1 MDSKRKDL
9 LQNAGT
15 LVALVISIIAMAT
28 SIYEANILKSQQKSM
43 VWPYMSIGTSYS
55 NNGFSA
61 TAFNNGTG
69 PAIVKSM
76 EVSVDGKPVETMLDL
91 VKVLMPKSNLGYDIL
106 RQQKIN
112 HYVFRPGEELEII
125 GFAWTEET
133 RELAKLIYQRVR
145 IRIGYES
152 VLGDSWI
159 YDSKEDTHTEGEF
172 EPEVDYKN

>member
-15 LVALVISIIAMAT
+15 LVALVISIIAMVT

-43 VWPYMSIGTSYS
+43 VWPYMSVCTSYS
-55 NNGFSA
+55 SSGFSA

-76 EVSVDGKPVETMLDL
+76 EVSIDDRPVENMLEL
-91 VKVLMPKSNLGYDIL
+91 IQVLMPCSELGYDGL
-106 RQQKIN
+106 FQQKVN

-125 GFAWTEET
+125 GFAWTDET
-133 RELAKLIYQRVR
+133 RELAKLIHQRVR

-159 YDSKEDTHTEGEF
+159 YDSKEDTYTEGELK
-172 EPEVDYKN
+172 PKVDYKN